1 MKINKLTITGADDAT
16 NQDLLLDF
24 SNNYGF
30 VEWGILFSKTKLGEK
45 RYPTL
50 EYINTLPKELNLSA
64 HFCGW
69 WAKEVLENKNYHLIN
84 ELAPN
89 FKRVQLNYNFKH
101 STGYKLFSLLTYLYE
116 HPDRSVILQYN
127 KSNSEELDRLLQEDL
142 PQNLHFLY
150 DSSGGRGK
158 VIERI
163 DTSLGSAYTGFSGGL
178 NPDNMATICTM
189 VVEDAEE
196 VDVWLDLE
204 TGVRTEDIFDLD
216 KVKSVLETTHKFI

>member
-1 MKINKLTITGADDAT
+1 MI
-16 NQDLLLDF
+16 
-24 SNNYGF
+24 
-30 VEWGILFSKTKLGEK
+30 
-45 RYPTL
+45 
-50 EYINTLPKELNLSA
+50 
-64 HFCGW
+64 
-69 WAKEVLENKNYHLIN
+69 
-84 ELAPN
+84 
-89 FKRVQLNYNFKH
+89 
-101 STGYKLFSLLTYLYE
+101 
-116 HPDRSVILQYN
+116 QYN

-163 DTSLGSAYTGFSGGL
+163 DASLGTAYTGFSGGL